1 MARKVVNRKA
11 LRDEAEAAEK
21 LEKTSK
27 AGKGKDEKATKEKAA
42 PKKKKAKDAELI
54 RVKLFWGVF
63 NQNMKRIAL
72 FEYSQKKQADAKAAE
87 LSAGANKSQHFVQ
100 RVKEEVAAKID

>member
-11 LRDEAEAAEK
+11 LREEADAAEK
-21 LEKTSK
+21 IEKAAK
-27 AGKGKDEKATKEKAA
+27 ATKGKDDKPAKEKAA
-42 PKKKKAKDAELI
+42 PKKKKKEAEAI

-100 RVKEEVAAKID
+100 RVKEEVAAKVD

>member
-11 LRDEAEAAEK
+11 LREEADAAEK
-21 LEKTSK
+21 I
-27 AGKGKDEKATKEKAA
+27 EKAAKSSKSKDDKPAKEKAA
-42 PKKKKAKDAELI
+42 PKKKGKKDPEAI

-72 FEYSQKKQADAKAAE
+72 FEYSQKKQADTKAAE

-100 RVKEEVAAKID
+100 RVKEEVATKVD